1 MLGFVIQFNAKKSK
15 YIQLYQHIKQEIHQ
29 GTLVEG
35 TQLPSIRSLS
45 ETLSISKSTVENAY
59 GQLIAEGYIESKPK
73 KGYYVSAL
81 DSYFFGVM
89 EGQKTRQVPEMMAP
103 DNRANEEDA
112 MVIFD
117 TDGIERNLFDFNI
130 WKKMLT
136 KVIEYDT
143 DALIS
148 YGDVQGEYELRKEI
162 VRFIHESRGVK
173 CTPHQIVVGA
183 GVQSLF
189 VILAALLRESQD
201 TIAFE
206 SPGFYKGATLFEDF
220 GFKTIEVPVKAQGI
234 NLDILMSSGA
244 KLAYISPSHQYPTG
258 STMPINNRLKLLKW
272 ASEKNAYIIEDDYD
286 SILRYEGVPIPSL
299 QGLNNGKN
307 VIYVGAFSKLLLPS
321 IRISFVVIPLSLM
334 DAYDKMKKRY
344 SQTVSKIEQL
354 ALAHFMNEGYFDRH
368 IRRIKKWYG
377 KKNQR
382 LIEALK
388 NRENAKFSII
398 GKSSGLH
405 IMFSFEQQ
413 IDVLGLSNKMKRY
426 GIKFDEA
433 GDFEG
438 KKIAVLSYSGLEDS
452 AIEQVVE
459 MIVSGIDAYDH
470 DGGASN
476 KETKKK

>member
-1 MLGFVIQFNAKKSK
+1 MLGFVIQFNPKQSK
-15 YIQLYQHIKQEIHQ
+15 YIQLYQYIKQEIHQ

-35 TQLPSIRSLS
+35 TRLPSIRSLS

-81 DSYFFGVM
+81 DSYFFGVTEIQNTIQEQDIIRSDIKEKK
-89 EGQKTRQVPEMMAP
+89 EGG
-103 DNRANEEDA
+103 
-112 MVIFD
+112 MVLFD

-143 DALIS
+143 EALIC
-148 YGDVQGEYELRKEI
+148 YGDVQGEYELRRQI
-162 VRFIHESRGVK
+162 ATFIHESRGVK
-173 CTPHQIVVGA
+173 CTPDQIVVGA

-272 ASEKNAYIIEDDYD
+272 ASEQEAYIIEDDYD
-286 SILRYEGVPIPSL
+286 SILRYEGMPIPSL
-299 QGLNNGKN
+299 QGLNNGEN

-321 IRISFVVIPLSLM
+321 LRISFVVIPSSLM
-334 DAYDKMKKRY
+334 DAYVKMKMRY

-382 LIEALK
+382 LIDALK
-388 NRENAKFSII
+388 KKENSKFSII

-405 IMFSFEQQ
+405 IMFSFEKH
-413 IDVLGLSNKMKRY
+413 IDVLGLSKEMQRF
-426 GIKFDEA
+426 GIKIDDA
-433 GDFEG
+433 GIFEG

-452 AIEQVVE
+452 AIEQVVD
-459 MIVSGIDAYDH
+459 MIVVGIDLYDR
-470 DGGASN
+470 DC
-476 KETKKK
+476 KT

>member
-1 MLGFVIQFNAKKSK
+1 MLGFIIQFDPKKSK
-15 YIQLYQHIKQEIHQ
+15 YIQLYQYIKQEIHQ

-35 TQLPSIRSLS
+35 TKLPSIRSLS
-45 ETLSISKSTVENAY
+45 ETLGISKSTVENAY
-59 GQLIAEGYIESKPK
+59 GQLIAEGYIESRPK

-81 DSYFFGVM
+81 DSYFFGVP
-89 EGQKTRQVPEMMAP
+89 ERENKTIVKDAIKP
-103 DNRANEEDA
+103 DEKANVEA
-112 MVIFD
+112 LFD

-143 DALIS
+143 EALIS
-148 YGDVQGEYELRKEI
+148 YGDVQGEYALRKEI
-162 VRFIHESRGVK
+162 ARFIHESRGVK
-173 CTPHQIVVGA
+173 CTPHQIIVGA

-189 VILAALLRESQD
+189 VILAALLRSSQD

-272 ASEKNAYIIEDDYD
+272 ASEENAYIIEDDYD
-286 SILRYEGVPIPSL
+286 SILRYEGMPIPSL
-299 QGLNNGKN
+299 QGLNKGEN

-321 IRISFVVIPLSLM
+321 LRISFVVIPLSLM
-334 DAYDKMKKRY
+334 EAYDKMKMRY

-388 NRENAKFSII
+388 SRENAKFSII

-405 IMFSFEQQ
+405 IMFSFERQ
-413 IDVLGLSNKMKRY
+413 IDVLGLSHKMKRY
-426 GIKFDEA
+426 GIKFDHA
-433 GDFEG
+433 GIFEG

-452 AIEQVVE
+452 AIEKVVE

-470 DGGASN
+470 GDSTTG
-476 KETKKK
+476 KETKK